1 MGAVLGTV
9 GKIIGSIDPVS
20 DQERAIRE
28 ISENVYAEAQR
39 RSNVIKVHFAS
50 TSPDLA
56 QQILQRLIEQYQTQ
70 HADIH
75 RTSGSL
81 PFFDQQCASLKQ
93 LVEKN
98 AEELTQ
104 LMKDINVASI
114 DGQRQN
120 LEAEM
125 LHVQT
130 AKITAES
137 EVSKARA
144 LVEELTALLSTHPQ
158 YIRSEEKN
166 VPNTGRDELQKSL
179 YDLQVTR
186 MELEAKHAKNHPL
199 VKRARAQE
207 EAAVAE
213 LTEAATMS
221 RSEISEALNTV
232 HQALALDLAKAN
244 ADQAAHKATLTSVLR
259 HEEKLIDKIAKL
271 NEADIQIKQKQR
283 ELALSEENYINYA
296 KSVEDA
302 RINEAL
308 SESAISNIAIAQSPT
323 YQEKPVSP
331 SKALIG
337 AAGMAAMFFGTILMV
352 GYYQAT
358 DSFQFQREISA
369 ITQDHLSIEDAMKL
383 NRHQNVRLLV
393 LRSDLDEEETL
404 KALNGN
410 GKSEKPNGR
419 VDDSKSPPQPTELT

>member
-1 MGAVLGTV
+1 MNDNLLLTLREISQTGRRHAAKLVCFNACVLLFAVLAILFWPRQYGSEAKLWLKIGRENSRLDPSASTGETVHITESSREDEVKSVLDVICSRGVITEVVNAMSPAVVLGDASVSGSPDEETPNPLRDSVGAVLGTV
-9 GKIIGSIDPVS
+9 GQIIGSIDPVS
-20 DQERAIRE
+20 DKERAIRE

-56 QQILQRLIEQYQTQ
+56 QQILTKLIEQYQTQ

-130 AKITAES
+130 AKINAES
-137 EVSKARA
+137 EVSKASA
-144 LVEELTALLSTHPQ
+144 LVEELTSLLATHPQ
-158 YIRSEEKN
+158 YIKSEEKN

-199 VKRARAQE
+199 VKRANVLSPPAGMTMAPRATN
-207 EAAVAE
+207 A
-213 LTEAATMS
+213 S
-221 RSEISEALNTV
+221 FALQNPM
-232 HQALALDLAKAN
+232 N
-244 ADQAAHKATLTSVLR
+244 GPN
-259 HEEKLIDKIAKL
+259 EK
-271 NEADIQIKQKQR
+271 
-283 ELALSEENYINYA
+283 
-296 KSVEDA
+296 
-302 RINEAL
+302 
-308 SESAISNIAIAQSPT
+308 AISTRSCGVIWAASNTYCQVSIHCSQSAF
-323 YQEKPVSP
+323 VST
-331 SKALIG
+331 
-337 AAGMAAMFFGTILMV
+337 TIMGFPCV
-352 GYYQAT
+352 P
-358 DSFQFQREISA
+358 D
-369 ITQDHLSIEDAMKL
+369 
-383 NRHQNVRLLV
+383 VR
-393 LRSDLDEEETL
+393 
-404 KALNGN
+404 
-410 GKSEKPNGR
+410 
-419 VDDSKSPPQPTELT
+419 